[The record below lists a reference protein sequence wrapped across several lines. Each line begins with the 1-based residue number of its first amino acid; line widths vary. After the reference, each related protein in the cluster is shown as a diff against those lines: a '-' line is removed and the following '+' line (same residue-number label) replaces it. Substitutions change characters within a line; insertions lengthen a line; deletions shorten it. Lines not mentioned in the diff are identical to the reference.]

1 MMEEYGGYLPFEFKD
16 GNEYYQGE
24 DVVALNCARNAIVY
38 AVRDAQYSRLWIPF
52 YMCGSVKQTLER
64 YHIPYAVYHMNEK
77 LEPVDVCM
85 DSGDGILYPHFFGV
99 FTKEK
104 IDAVI
109 QRYQRVILDNT
120 QAFFAKPDDRV
131 YNVYSCRKFFGVSDG
146 AEKDYTE
153 FKI

>member
-1 MMEEYGGYLPFEFKD
+1 M
-16 GNEYYQGE
+16 
-24 DVVALNCARNAIVY
+24 VALNCARNAIVY
-38 AVRDAQYSRLWIPF
+38 AVCDAQYSRLWIPF

-64 YHIPYAVYHMNEK
+64 YHIPNAVYHMNEK

-120 QAFFAKPDDRV
+120 QAFLRSRMIGFTMSIPAGSFLAFRMV
-131 YNVYSCRKFFGVSDG
+131 HMWLRRG
-146 AEKDYTE
+146 
-153 FKI
+153 

>member
-16 GNEYYQGE
+16 GNEYYQGK
-24 DVVALNCARNAIVY
+24 DVVAQNCARNAIVY

-85 DSGDGILYPHFFGV
+85 DSGDGILYPHFFGG
-99 FTKEK
+99 FTQEK

-109 QRYQRVILDNT
+109 QCYQRVLL
-120 QAFFAKPDDRV
+120 R
-131 YNVYSCRKFFGVSDG
+131 G
-146 AEKDYTE
+146 AER
-153 FKI
+153 ISLQ